1 MAYTPSL
8 DPRLYINA
16 NQDVDDLFREQ
27 MRNQDITP
35 VSSDSSKPR
44 FTIVVGPSPFS
55 MPRGWEFFLTAPYEG
70 ASYISTVL
78 FNAGYPVKIVDV
90 RYSPD
95 PLRAAYEQIAGDT
108 DVLGLCTFEDNFPWC
123 QQLMQRIKEDFPKM
137 PIICGG
143 SLVTSVPH
151 IFMEHTECDV
161 AVISEGEITI
171 LELMQAYT
179 DGRWRANRNGVT
191 AKSSSRLKSI
201 RGIFFRQTDQ
211 KGRKKGYFATDPR
224 GQMMD
229 LDALPKMNLNLWP
242 QAQTHRGLQP
252 QIISSYSRGCKM
264 DCSFCYRTTPQ
275 ERAKS
280 PEKLDAELA
289 TLKEEHNI
297 EFVFF
302 VDLTFTSHKKQTL
315 DILNVIKAHD
325 IRWTCLTRCADVDK
339 ERAKAMEDSGCD
351 IALFGVESLGK
362 DVLKEARKGNS
373 ENITIKAQR
382 TIEEAG
388 VRFGGLTIVGLPN
401 ETEDSL
407 DHMCQWAEENNHIT
421 RVKYLSLM
429 PGTTVYQQG
438 VENGHIRSEVD
449 HLNWLS
455 IEQALYEDEFI
466 NVTNMSEAKMREG
479 YKRIYDS
486 YRPGPVMD
494 FNHWPAYFSYH
505 HPNSDSGQTHAQ
517 QYGGAS
523 WRARFSSAAPLL
535 VPGSENYTLDK
546 VGAAGM
552 AERGSKLIPCG
563 AKDLTFDEDRIPA
576 KHNGY
581 MGILNPA
588 EDKYEESQKQ
598 QFQEQQFQEQLR
610 QRSSFIL
617 DINTMSFVHKDFHE
631 RIKENVM
638 SELKEYKKAT
648 VHVMAMSKASK

>member
-1 MAYTPSL
+1 MPYTPSL
-8 DPRLYINA
+8 APRLYVDAI
-16 NQDVDDLFREQ
+16 QDVDTLYRELMREQ
-27 MRNQDITP
+27 DHSP
-35 VSSDSSKPR
+35 VFTDPRKPR

-70 ASYISTVL
+70 ATYISTVL
-78 FNAGYPVKIVDV
+78 YNAGFPVKIVDV

-95 PLRAAYEQIAGDT
+95 PLRAAFEQIIDDT
-108 DVLGLCTFEDNFPWC
+108 DVLGICTFEDNFPWV
-123 QQLMQRIKEDFPKM
+123 QRLMQLIKEERPKV

-151 IFMEHTECDV
+151 IFMEHTECDI

-171 LELMQAYT
+171 LELMHAYT
-179 DGRWRANRNGVT
+179 KGSWRVNRNGVT
-191 AKSSSRLKSI
+191 HKSSKNLENI
-201 RGIFFRQTDQ
+201 RGLFFRTTDS
-211 KGRKKGYFATDPR
+211 KGYPKGHRSTPPR

-242 QAQTHRGLQP
+242 QANTERGLQP

-280 PEKLDAELA
+280 PEKLDAELV
-289 TLKEEHNI
+289 TLKEQHNI

-302 VDLTFTSHKKQTL
+302 VDLTFTSHKKQTM

-339 ERAKAMEDSGCD
+339 ERAEAMQEAGCD

-362 DVLKEARKGNS
+362 EVLREARKGNT
-373 ENITIKAQR
+373 ENTTIKAQR
-382 TIEEAG
+382 IIEEAG

-407 DHMCQWAEENNHIT
+407 DHMCTWAEENNHIT

-429 PGTTVYQQG
+429 PGTTVYQEG
-438 VENGHIRSEVD
+438 VDNGHIRSEID

-466 NVTNMSEAKMREG
+466 NVTEMSEAKMREG
-479 YKRIYDS
+479 YQRIYDS

-505 HPNSDSGQTHAQ
+505 HPNTDSGQEHAQ
-517 QYGGAS
+517 RYGGQN
-523 WRARFSSAAPLL
+523 WRGQFSSAAPLL
-535 VPGSENYTLDK
+535 VPGSENFTLTK
-546 VGAAGM
+546 VGARGI
-552 AERGSKLIPCG
+552 AERGSSMVDCG
-563 AKDLTFDEDRIPA
+563 AKRTEYSEDNFPMRY
-576 KHNGY
+576 NGY
-581 MGILNPA
+581 LKAP
-588 EDKYEESQKQ
+588 KC
-598 QFQEQQFQEQLR
+598 
-610 QRSSFIL
+610 
-617 DINTMSFVHKDFHE
+617 DIPDGKSMRELFHE
-631 RIKENVM
+631 QFRENVKA
-638 SELKEYKKAT
+638 ELEEYQKANNIG
-648 VHVMAMSKASK
+648 AIIAK